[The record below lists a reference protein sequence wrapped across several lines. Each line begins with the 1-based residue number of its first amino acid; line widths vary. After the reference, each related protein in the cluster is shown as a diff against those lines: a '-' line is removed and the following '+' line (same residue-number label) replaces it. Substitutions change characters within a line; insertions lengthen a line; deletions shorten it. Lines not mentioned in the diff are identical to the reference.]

1 MVFCDFN
8 VTDAVQS
15 STIINAAYNNNYILN
30 ILMSN
35 QNILIT
41 YIEIS
46 NFATNVI
53 TLVVITISIISDV
66 RLQYASLRRKQVK
79 LNLTFLKLVLL
90 ICTLGITVTY
100 NT

>member
-1 MVFCDFN
+1 
-8 VTDAVQS
+8 
-15 STIINAAYNNNYILN
+15 
-30 ILMSN
+30 MSN